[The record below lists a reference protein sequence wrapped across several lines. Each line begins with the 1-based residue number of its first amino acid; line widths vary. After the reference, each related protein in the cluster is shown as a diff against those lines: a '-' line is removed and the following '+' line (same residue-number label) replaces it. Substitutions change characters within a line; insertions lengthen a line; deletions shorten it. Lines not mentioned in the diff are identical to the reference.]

1 MTKGKLKIPK
11 NEDDIYKYEEE
22 IYTLEDE
29 EEFNDDEQS
38 IKWFSEVRLE
48 YLFCRKEGQDNI
60 YNYIKKGLQ
69 TNGNYNSLYI
79 AGMPGTGK
87 TASVKTI
94 VNILESELK
103 EVHNNSKNNKD

>member
-1 MTKGKLKIPK
+1 M
-11 NEDDIYKYEEE
+11 
-22 IYTLEDE
+22 
-29 EEFNDDEQS
+29 
-38 IKWFSEVRLE
+38 RLE
-48 YLFCRKEGQDNI
+48 YLPCRKEEQDTI

-94 VNILESELK
+94 INILESELNEARK
-103 EVHNNSKNNKD
+103 KKKKFDQKWNYPF